1 MSLPETT
8 SESGTTGG
16 PATTKEPGTASGP
29 VTSGGLGVSGGAGP
43 ASGGGASGGPGA
55 SSGAG
60 VAEPATMSRPGL
72 VGDPATAGDLY
83 GAAAEFYDLL
93 AAPAWARLGP
103 LLRRALEGV
112 DPAHGPLLDV
122 GAGTGLAT
130 EAAAEAVPGVRVL
143 AVEPSAGM
151 RIALAT
157 RLAGRPA
164 LADRVTVTA
173 GTLHDV
179 HLPRRLCAAV
189 VLGVVGHLDPAERAA
204 LWRLLSERLAPG
216 APAVVDVLDRTAPP
230 TGAPLRLA
238 TRRVGDLDYESWS
251 EGADDG
257 WTLTYRVRDG
267 ERVVREHAVP
277 LPWSGVGIATV
288 AEEAAAAGLVC
299 TPLAPDFAVL
309 RTTTPVTREET
320 S

>member
-1 MSLPETT
+1 MPLRDTT
-8 SESGTTGG
+8 SEPDTT
-16 PATTKEPGTASGP
+16 S
-29 VTSGGLGVSGGAGP
+29 
-43 ASGGGASGGPGA
+43 
-55 SSGAG
+55 
-60 VAEPATMSRPGL
+60 
-72 VGDPATAGDLY
+72 DPY

-103 LLRRALEGV
+103 LLRRALHGV

-130 EAAAEAVPGVRVL
+130 EAAAEAVPGVRIL

-151 RIALAT
+151 RIALST
-157 RLAGRPA
+157 RLACRPA
-164 LADRVTVTA
+164 LAARVTVTA
-173 GTLHDV
+173 GTLHGV
-179 HLPRRLCAAV
+179 PLPRRLCAAV
-189 VLGVVGHLDPAERAA
+189 VLGVVGHLEPAERAS

-230 TGAPLRLA
+230 TRAPLRLA

-267 ERVVREHAVP
+267 ETVVREHAVP
-277 LPWSGVGIATV
+277 LPWSGIAIATV

-309 RTTTPVTREET
+309 RTTPLTREEH

>member
-1 MSLPETT
+1 MHLPDTAD
-8 SESGTTGG
+8 G
-16 PATTKEPGTASGP
+16 PDTA
-29 VTSGGLGVSGGAGP
+29 
-43 ASGGGASGGPGA
+43 
-55 SSGAG
+55 
-60 VAEPATMSRPGL
+60 
-72 VGDPATAGDLY
+72 GDPATTSDLY

-130 EAAAEAVPGVRVL
+130 EAAAEAVPGARIL

-151 RIALAT
+151 RIALST
-157 RLAGRPA
+157 RLACRPA

-173 GTLHDV
+173 GTLHDAR
-179 HLPRRLCAAV
+179 LPRRLCAAV
-189 VLGVVGHLDPAERAA
+189 VLGVVGHLDTAERAS
-204 LWRLLSERLAPG
+204 LWRLLSQRLAPG

-230 TGAPLRLA
+230 TRAPLRLA

-267 ERVVREHAVP
+267 QTVVREHAVP
-277 LPWSGVGIATV
+277 LPWSGIGIEALT
-288 AEEAAAAGLVC
+288 EEAGAAGFVC
-299 TPLAPDFAVL
+299 TPLAPDFAVF
-309 RTTTPVTREET
+309 RPTREEH